1 MIVNTLLFV
10 VVLFQKG
17 FSTHFSRFKTL
28 FVREFAQ
35 LKRMPII
42 SLDITLTFG
51 MIFQKELL
59 DSAI

>member
-17 FSTHFSRFKTL
+17 FSTHFSCFKTL